1 MLTYIFIALGLA
13 LLALFAIKK
22 GTTTQTKAK
31 NIQKPTEVLKP
42 QLGEIQIFYASQT
55 GTAAKMANTFV
66 QEAAEQGFK
75 GIVINLKE
83 ISHN

>member
-1 MLTYIFIALGLA
+1 MLVYILIAFGLV
-13 LLALFAIKK
+13 LLALFILKK
-22 GTTTQTKAK
+22 QTTTQEKPK
-31 NIQKPTEVLKP
+31 NTLKTEEVLKP

-75 GIVINLKE
+75 GVVINLK
-83 ISHN
+83 